1 MIVKNESRVIRRL
14 LESVA
19 EVVDSY
25 CICDTGSTDNTVE
38 LIQTFFQ
45 ERNVPGVV
53 NVEPFR
59 DFGHNRS
66 VALKMCEEVASPADY
81 VLLLDADMVFQL
93 GADVSPSTFKQG
105 LTKDV
110 YYIYQGS
117 ESFYH
122 KNVRIVKN
130 RIGASYWGVTHEY
143 LKSPPGAVYAQI
155 PKSTAFI
162 NDIGDGGSK
171 SDKFV
176 RDIRLLK
183 KGLEDVPNNDRYTF
197 YLANSYRDNGDLALA
212 IETYKKRVELGGW
225 HEEIWYS
232 YYNIGKCYRALGD
245 MVQAIHW
252 WLEGY
257 QFYPRRIENL
267 YEIIQYYR
275 INGKSELAYLY
286 FNMAIKQLVLH
297 PNGDYLFMGRDIY
310 DYKLN
315 YEFSVFGYYC
325 NVDKYD
331 LTLICTKV
339 WNSKLVED
347 SLAKNVL
354 SNYKFYAKK
363 LIDCVED
370 HETQLRVQ
378 LALRDFGKARVQRLT
393 GSEDAFVSSTP
404 SLAKIYHGGRAEAM
418 VAVNVRY
425 VNYRINDSG
434 GYENR
439 EHISTVNVL
448 GEFSLETWKKTR
460 EGILWYDREHDGLYE
475 GLEDVRLFSHSAG
488 FHVAYDPTLWY
499 NANRG
504 LSHHK
509 LVVEHGEAE
518 YAECTWFGDHGRAVA
533 SENGGGGGGK
543 HGFVFKQ
550 GGQREVEKNWVLCEE
565 DVTGKTKIIYQWHP
579 LIVGDVV
586 TESDLPDSD
595 DEGVELA
602 KQATSSSESSGT
614 TFFLRSDSDRSD
626 SDQSDSDLDRSD
638 SDLDQI
644 HSSSTEA
651 ENRKRPQEDWLMVPT
666 HTIDTPGI
674 FKYFRGS
681 TNGVLMKGTQSSGG
695 RNELWF
701 ICHAVSYED
710 RRYYYHAFVALD
722 AQTFEVRRYTP
733 LFTFEGEKVEYTL
746 GFVVHEANLY
756 VGYSTMDRTTKYM
769 VVPRKSVESMMI
781 SA

>member
-14 LESVA
+14 LESVVD
-19 EVVDSY
+19 VVDSY
-25 CICDTGSTDNTVE
+25 CICDTGSTDDTVE
-38 LIQTFFQ
+38 IIRTFFG

-122 KNVRIVKN
+122 KNVRVMKT

-143 LKSPPGAVYAQI
+143 VKTVPGTVYEQI
-155 PKSTAFI
+155 PKTTAFI
-162 NDIGDGGSK
+162 YDIGDGGSK
-171 SDKFV
+171 SDKYV

-197 YLANSYRDNGDLALA
+197 YLANSYRDNGDLWLA

-267 YEIIQYYR
+267 YEIIKYYR

-297 PNGDYLFMGRDIY
+297 PNADYLFMARDIY

-331 LTLICTKV
+331 MTLICTKV

-354 SNYKFYAKK
+354 SNYKFFAKK
-363 LIDCVED
+363 LIDLVVD

-378 LALRDFGKARVQRLT
+378 LALRDFGKERVQRLT

-404 SLAKIYHGGRAEAM
+404 SLAKIYYGSGEPV

-434 GYENR
+434 GYENK

-448 GEFSLETWKKTR
+448 GDFSLRTWKKMR
-460 EGILWYDREHDGLYE
+460 EGILWYDTQHDGLYE
-475 GLEDVRLFSHSAG
+475 GLEDVRLFSHNAG
-488 FHVAYDPTLWY
+488 LLMAYDPTLWY

-509 LVVEHGEAE
+509 LVVEHGEAQ
-518 YAECTWFGDHGRAVA
+518 YAECTYYDNDGSVVPPV
-533 SENGGGGGGK
+533 SSGGEGGK

-550 GGQREVEKNWVLCEE
+550 GGQHDVEKNWVLFEE
-565 DVTGKTKIIYQWHP
+565 YRTGKQKIIYQWHP
-579 LIVGDVV
+579 LILGDLV

-602 KQATSSSESSGT
+602 KRETSESSGT
-614 TFFLRSDSDRSD
+614 TFFLQSDRSDSDRSNSKD
-626 SDQSDSDLDRSD
+626 ENTPSPAPAESVGRS
-638 SDLDQI
+638 
-644 HSSSTEA
+644 
-651 ENRKRPQEDWLMVPT
+651 RPQEDWLMVPT
-666 HTIDTPGI
+666 HTIETPCI

-681 TNGVLMKGTQSSGG
+681 TNGVFMSGTKGSGAG
-695 RNELWF
+695 KDEVWF

-722 AQTFEVRRYTP
+722 AKTFEVRRYTP

-746 GFVVHEANLY
+746 GFVVHEDDLY
-756 VGYSTMDRTTKYM
+756 IGYSVMDRTTKYM
-769 VVPRKSVESMMI
+769 VVPRAAVESMMI
-781 SA
+781 DA